1 MKIKK
6 WVMALLTALY
16 VLYAVLFIKSGN
28 WAALIWASGFILC
41 LWVTMIIIKRQEK
54 MIEMLNEG
62 IDELQNEYTYKAYIH
77 AEKCRETAIDN
88 CRYYMGKYLAAK
100 SEIEQLK
107 ILNHNLLYNQGTG
120 VKNYARKQNSK

>member
-1 MKIKK
+1 
-6 WVMALLTALY
+6 MALMTSLY
-16 VLYAVLFIKSGN
+16 VLNAVLFVKSGN
-28 WAALIWASGFILC
+28 WAAFIWESGYILC

-88 CRYYMGKYLAAK
+88 CKYYMEKYLAAK